1 MKRDIPTCTA
11 RLLTW
16 TPGPFQMIH
25 DLWEHDKHGQPFPGT
40 DSAIV
45 TVPPGV
51 TGPDAPLL
59 WGRTF
64 CPQPVFDFCFQLLKE
79 NWSGL
84 LEFPTFVWQMTL
96 PRSLHAQVRVHRH
109 WSYFSESHQLFD
121 VRDFADEGDYF
132 QIPGLTAEQRQDE
145 TCAMHRAQDSYRQMR
160 DGGILPSLARGV
172 LPQHINL
179 GLSVQMNLRSLFQTV
194 VMRRC
199 HILQGTYWNPLLESM
214 KSELCTKVDPR
225 FAEFF
230 NLQPCDIT
238 GRCLSPIE
246 EELRKGGQDPHA
258 VCSRYEELVRTD
270 NKSSCCGSGCKGC
283 LKSATERGATVER
296 SNKE

>member
-1 MKRDIPTCTA
+1 MNREIPTCTA

-25 DLWEHDKHGQPFPGT
+25 DLWEHDKHGQGLPAQAPEVQ
-40 DSAIV
+40 AWPV
-45 TVPPGV
+45 E
-51 TGPDAPLL
+51 DA
-59 WGRTF
+59 
-64 CPQPVFDFCFQLLKE
+64 CSQEAFDFVFQLLKE

-109 WSYFSESHQLFD
+109 WSFFSESHQLFD
-121 VRDFADEGDYF
+121 VRDFADEGDWF
-132 QIPGLTAEQRQDE
+132 RIPGLTPEQGRLEED
-145 TCAMHRAQDSYRQMR
+145 AMRSSQDSYRRLR
-160 DGGILPSLARGV
+160 DAGILPSLARGV
-172 LPQHINL
+172 LPQHVNL

-214 KSELCTKVDPR
+214 KAELCSKVDPR
-225 FAEFF
+225 FAAFF
-230 NLQPCDIT
+230 DLQPCDIT

-246 EELRKGGQDPHA
+246 EELRKAGQDPHA
-258 VCSRYEELVRTD
+258 VCPRYEELVRTD

-283 LKSATERGATVER
+283 LKSAVENGAKVER
-296 SNKE
+296 SNNE